1 MSQKERY
8 QVLKELHAAQGD
20 LAYSLELFGDKIAKR
35 EKYKSGLE
43 GMEAVHFYLVHKF
56 GWPLSQVRGMSFEDM
71 RFVLQEEMHG
81 FTHPKDAIFR

>member
-8 QVLKELHAAQGD
+8 AILNRLHAAQGQ
-20 LAYSLELFGDKIAKR
+20 LAYSLELFGDKIAAR
-35 EKYKSGLE
+35 EKYRSGLE

-56 GWPLSQVRGMSFEDM
+56 GWPPAQVRGMTAEDI

-81 FTHPKDAIFR
+81 FTLPKAAVNP